1 MSYRKVRY
9 FFVTE
14 QTNEQSTATQQA
26 LIDRDALVERYRPYV
41 FSIAKQVLQTFP
53 VRVDFEEL
61 VSYGMIGLFEA
72 ADRYDARRKASFV
85 TFSYY
90 RIKGAMFD
98 GLRQMGILT
107 RTPNDAWVKRES
119 VLNDLV
125 QTASDD
131 ESENVNL
138 SVDDEI
144 QTIEKFVDSLIPAYL
159 LSLSE
164 ENAPDIADT
173 RDLPNVDIEFRETI
187 KLVRETVSELPDK
200 EKEIIEA
207 LYFKQISTTELAK
220 KMGVNKSWVS
230 RLHAKAVSRL
240 RQRLSMI
247 GVLIN

>member
-1 MSYRKVRY
+1 MA
-9 FFVTE
+9 E
-14 QTNEQSTATQQA
+14 NINEQSTATQSA
-26 LIDRDALVERYRPYV
+26 FLDREALVERYRPYV
-41 FSIAKQVLQTFP
+41 YSIAKQVLQTFP
-53 VRVDFEEL
+53 VKIDFEEL
-61 VSYGMIGLFEA
+61 VGYGMIGLFEA
-72 ADRYDARRKASFV
+72 ADRYDVRRKVSFV

-125 QTASDD
+125 QTAADD
-131 ESENVNL
+131 DGTAANSTVN
-138 SVDDEI
+138 DEI
-144 QTIEKFVDSLIPAYL
+144 QAIEKYVDSLIPAYL

-164 ENAPDIADT
+164 ENAPDIADST
-173 RDLPNVDIEFRETI
+173 ELPNVDIEFRETI
-187 KLVRETVSELPDK
+187 KLVRETVKDLPEK

-220 KMGVNKSWVS
+220 QMGVNKSWVS
-230 RLHAKAVSRL
+230 RLHTKAVARL

-247 GVLIN
+247 GLLTSQQ